1 MYGTATDM
9 APLRS
14 RRPRRASRGLLR
26 RGIVGTAFLAVLVGV
41 GFAHAVQG
49 SAPTGYEVVR
59 VAPGDTLWD
68 LAARRYPN
76 ADVRQ
81 KVDEIERANGLD
93 EAGAVIHPG
102 DTLRVPSS

>member
-1 MYGTATDM
+1 MYGTPTDLLQ
-9 APLRS
+9 LRS
-14 RRPRRASRGLLR
+14 RRPRRTSRGVLR
-26 RGIVGTAFLAVLVGV
+26 RAIVGAAFLAVLLGV

-49 SAPTGYEVVR
+49 SAPTGYEVVG

-76 ADVRQ
+76 ADVRE

-93 EAGAVIHPG
+93 GAVIHPG
-102 DTLRVPSS
+102 EMLKVPSS